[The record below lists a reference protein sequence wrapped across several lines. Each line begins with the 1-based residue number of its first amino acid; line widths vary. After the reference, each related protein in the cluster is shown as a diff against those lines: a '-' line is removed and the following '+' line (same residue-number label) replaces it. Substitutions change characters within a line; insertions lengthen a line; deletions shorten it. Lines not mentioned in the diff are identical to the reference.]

1 MSAVLSLVRAEDVL
15 ALRSRLVWVIAAAG
29 AAWAALIVALAHG
42 DDGIIARQD
51 ALQADG
57 ASLLL
62 LGGLAAAVVLGAT
75 AFPRDAHSG
84 YLGLLQ
90 VAGAGRSGIAVA
102 RVAARLATLAAIMLL
117 WWGILQIGSATLGW
131 GYDPLLTGHA
141 LAMMMNTG
149 LALCAA
155 ALMSSLIGP
164 VAAGVFGVMVYIAA
178 QALVNLKAALDQHAI
193 AASQSHLITPFYVAL
208 PRSIVSP
215 MMEEHQRRGITSL
228 AAPHLEVNG
237 LPVIVHASHWLSVVW
252 TLAWMVVLV
261 WLTTVGLKRRQL

>member
-1 MSAVLSLVRAEDVL
+1 MSALVSLARAEDVL
-15 ALRSRLVWVIAAAG
+15 ALRSRLVWLIAAAG
-29 AAWAALIVALAHG
+29 AAWATVIVVLAHG
-42 DDGIIARQD
+42 RDGVIARQD
-51 ALQADG
+51 ALQAGG

-62 LGGLAAAVVLGAT
+62 LGGLAAAVALGAT

-90 VAGAGRSGIAVA
+90 VAGAGRAGIAVA
-102 RVAARLATLAAIMLL
+102 RVLTRLATLAAIMLL
-117 WWGILQIGSATLGW
+117 WWAVLEIGSVTLGW

-141 LAMMMNTG
+141 LAMTLNTG

-155 ALMSSLIGP
+155 ALMASLIGS
-164 VAAGVFGVMVYIAA
+164 VAAGVFGVMAYVAA

-215 MMEEHQRRGITSL
+215 MMEDHQRRGITSL
-228 AAPHLEVNG
+228 AAPHLEVNN
-237 LPVIVHASHWLSVVW
+237 LPVIVPASHWLSVVW
-252 TLAWMVVLV
+252 TLVWLV
-261 WLTTVGLKRRQL
+261 ALMWLTTVGLGRRQL